1 MTIEEQRELQGR
13 LQNLSTELGTAEA
26 EFAHLSVKIRPNS
39 TRETQHE
46 VMIQALDRISR
57 LRERLKNEEG
67 IIGRELSRL

>member
-1 MTIEEQRELQGR
+1 MEEQRGLKGR

-26 EFAHLSVKIRPNS
+26 EFSYLSVKIRPNS

-67 IIGRELSRL
+67 IIGRELTRL